1 MFIIMRGYCRR
12 ETNTVFYRK
21 KGRGKTSPKVKLITS
36 DIVEEESEKPPGR
49 FSTKVSAS
57 ISTSPSPWGREED
70 GGTGA
75 SITIVIVK

>member
-1 MFIIMRGYCRR
+1 MFIIMQDYCRR
-12 ETNTVFYRK
+12 ETNPFSIQE

-57 ISTSPSPWGREED
+57 ISTSPSPWGREEE

-75 SITIVIVK
+75 SITIVE